1 MTVGFDK
8 NLLDIVCCPATRQPM
23 VSMSSAT
30 LATLNSLVR
39 EQKIRD
45 RDDALVTE
53 ELQEALV
60 TDDGKIAYP
69 IVDGIPVLLAERGIS
84 LSQLNAS

>member
-1 MTVGFDK
+1 MSFDT

-30 LATLNSLVR
+30 LAKLNGLVR

-45 RDDALVTE
+45 RDDALVTD
-53 ELQEALV
+53 ELKAALV
-60 TDDGKIAYP
+60 TDDGKLAYP
-69 IVDGIPVLLAERGIS
+69 VVNGIPVLLVERGIA
-84 LSQLNAS
+84 LSQLSAS

>member
-1 MTVGFDK
+1 MTSNFYAIWAK
-8 NLLDIVCCPATRQPM
+8 
-23 VSMSSAT
+23 
-30 LATLNSLVR
+30 LNSLVR

-53 ELQEALV
+53 ELKEALM

-69 IVDGIPVLLAERGIS
+69 VVDGIPVLLVERGIS

>member
-1 MTVGFDK
+1 MSFDT

-30 LATLNSLVR
+30 LARLNSLVR
-39 EQKIRD
+39 EQKLRD
-45 RDDALVTE
+45 HDDALVTE
-53 ELQEALV
+53 ELKEALM

-69 IVDGIPVLLAERGIS
+69 VVNGIPVLLVERGIS
-84 LSQLNAS
+84 LSQLDAS